1 MLIIQNARLLGPL
14 TEGYDGQFADLWIE
28 DGGIRE
34 IRPEGWNP
42 GCSGTVAA
50 NGCGIPEGAQII
62 DAAHHTVMPGL
73 IDMHAHVYLKSLDFA
88 KIKDLGSADSV
99 LNAYIYAREYLK
111 AGYTTVRDCGC
122 MYNVTV
128 AINDAARRGEL
139 DAPRLIS
146 CGQILTPTETG
157 NDTFGELYIEADGP
171 DQVRTAA
178 RKQFKLK
185 NDFIKYMVTGAFLN
199 EKGSPGMTIAALDE
213 LKAAVEIAEMKES
226 YVCGHAH
233 GTAGIKR
240 AIEAGIRTIE
250 HGVFIDDECID
261 LLQKKADRCFLVPT
275 GAITLACAGDT
286 ENMSANMQEK
296 AEQYFEEER
305 NNINHAYEA
314 GLKLGFG
321 SDLDMEN
328 FIANIGYEFTAR
340 TDYYHF
346 KPMDILLQATKNS
359 AEILMLEDEI
369 GTVKAGKCADL
380 IITDG
385 NPDED
390 IRVMNRPLLHVI
402 RGGKIIC

>member
-28 DGGIRE
+28 DGVIRE

-42 GCSGTVAA
+42 GCSGMVAA
-50 NGCGIPEGAQII
+50 KRCGIPEGAQIV

-88 KIKDLGSADSV
+88 KIKDLGPADSV

-128 AINDAARRGEL
+128 AIQ

-171 DQVRTAA
+171 DQVRAAA

-390 IRVMNRPLLHVI
+390 ICVMNRPLLHVI
-402 RGGKIIC
+402 RGGKIIY